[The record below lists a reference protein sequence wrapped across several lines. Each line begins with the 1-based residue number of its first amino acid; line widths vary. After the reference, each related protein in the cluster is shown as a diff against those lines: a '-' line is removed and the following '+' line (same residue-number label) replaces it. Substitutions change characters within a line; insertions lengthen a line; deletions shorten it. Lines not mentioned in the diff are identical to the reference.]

1 MEWSDDDCGSCVDG
15 AGESERCVSTIA
27 TATRTFFF
35 FFFFSEIVPR
45 DDNVPDLRDTKAS
58 AVTTNTLEDV
68 YLFPF
73 ASSVQLVSQ
82 DLLNLVPEYCLDA

>member
-1 MEWSDDDCGSCVDG
+1 
-15 AGESERCVSTIA
+15 
-27 TATRTFFF
+27 
-35 FFFFSEIVPR
+35 VPR
-45 DDNVPDLRDTKAS
+45 DDNVPDLRDKKAS